1 MTRLSAARI
10 MSLCTKILELKGA
23 LTMRE
28 QAELVQCAETL
39 REMYDEFTQSV
50 QDLGNKAKGRS
61 TAGNKMGNSFLH
73 WVGGSHIRTDRDRLC
88 EEFLEKVQAKLEL
101 IRTALEGAGAEE
113 TAEVWNAVADVML
126 EPIPGRSNATTD
138 LMKRAMCSQFQ
149 PMLAFLTPE
158 QLRGHYDRLKAAYRP
173 RDLLPVE
180 KELLREM
187 ERRLSL

>member
-1 MTRLSAARI
+1 
-10 MSLCTKILELKGA
+10 
-23 LTMRE
+23 MRE

-73 WVGGSHIRTDRDRLC
+73 WIGGSHIRTDRDRLC
-88 EEFLEKVQAKLEL
+88 EEFLEKVQAQLEL

-126 EPIPGRSNATTD
+126 EPIPGQSNATTD

>member
-1 MTRLSAARI
+1 
-10 MSLCTKILELKGA
+10 
-23 LTMRE
+23 MRE

-88 EEFLEKVQAKLEL
+88 EEFLEKVQAQLEL

-126 EPIPGRSNATTD
+126 EPSPGRSNATTD